1 MASCTISRSQ
11 YYYMMRIEPNP
22 IDLQVLRAR
31 TETAEMQDSQLVRAL
46 GSETGCGN
54 LWMIIQLNEDNDPN
68 NRRAIYNIF
77 VKAAE
82 DLELKEQAE
91 R

>member
-1 MASCTISRSQ
+1 
-11 YYYMMRIEPNP
+11 
-22 IDLQVLRAR
+22 
-31 TETAEMQDSQLVRAL
+31 
-46 GSETGCGN
+46 
-54 LWMIIQLNEDNDPN
+54 LNEENDPN
-68 NRRAIYNIF
+68 NRKVIYNIF